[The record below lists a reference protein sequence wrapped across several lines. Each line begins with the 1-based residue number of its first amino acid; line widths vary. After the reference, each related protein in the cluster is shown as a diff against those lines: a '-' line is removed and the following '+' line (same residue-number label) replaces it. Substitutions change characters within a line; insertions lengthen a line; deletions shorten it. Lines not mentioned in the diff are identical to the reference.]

1 MSKTLTNQ
9 RNKYS
14 KDENLNELLSFLT
27 KEKEATFSKINERI
41 TVSQPTLAEYLKELE
56 KEKKIEH
63 FDKPEDRR
71 NTWYRIKEQNRKI
84 VEGQIGRSEGIKF
97 IENFMKNCDRITV
110 NGLEPEWNRTG
121 YTWVDESTGES
132 LYFTVTV
139 ERKNPKVFLM
149 LNPHLKKK

>member
-1 MSKTLTNQ
+1 MANPKNNWN
-9 RNKYS
+9 REK
-14 KDENLNELLSFLT
+14 NLIELLSFLT
-27 KEKEATFSKINERI
+27 QVKEATFETIREKLK
-41 TVSQPTLAEYLKELE
+41 VSQPTLTTYLKTLE
-56 KEKKIEH
+56 TQEKIEH
-63 FDKPEDRR
+63 FDKIEDRR
-71 NTWYRIKEQNRKI
+71 HTWYRIKEQKRKTI
-84 VEGQIGRSEGIKF
+84 EAQIGQSEGIKF

-110 NGLEPEWNRTG
+110 DGVEPEWIRTG